1 MPGSETPESVV
12 QVALEAAAARRWE
25 AVFHLIDK
33 SDLPRWRRVTLS
45 MLRHL
50 ETQPNAERIFAE
62 WGARDTTGLEPLQ
75 DAELFARWIH
85 AFSLE
90 ARARMLSEEPGAP
103 PPSIRRVV
111 LGSVQEGEDMAHVLY
126 REMVRDG
133 SALRITTLRRTSGGW
148 KLKVDQDLFGAA
160 SFHFGPPQP
169 PPPSA
174 HAED

>member
-1 MPGSETPESVV
+1 MQGSETPESVV
-12 QVALEAAAARRWE
+12 QAALEASAARRWE

-50 ETQPNAERIFAE
+50 ERQPNAERIFAE
-62 WGARDTTGLEPLQ
+62 WGVRDTHELESLP
-75 DAELFARWIH
+75 DAELFGRWMH

-90 ARARMLSEEPGAP
+90 ARARMLSGEPGP
-103 PPSIRRVV
+103 PPSIRRVI
-111 LGSVQEGEDMAHVLY
+111 LGSVQEGEDLAHVLY
-126 REMVRDG
+126 REMVKDG

-148 KLKVDQDLFGAA
+148 KLKVDHDLFGAA